1 MQCNLSN
8 QSCSN
13 QNSVIRTEGA
23 YVEGGAQVKEVGMGM
38 EAGVREAEGLLQ
50 TLRAVEILKLE
61 WATVR

>member
-1 MQCNLSN
+1 M
-8 QSCSN
+8 
-13 QNSVIRTEGA
+13 T
-23 YVEGGAQVKEVGMGM
+23 YVGGEDQGMEVGMGM